1 MSDSESWIFVEPHP
15 KSKVLAAP
23 IRNVEPRIRSPF
35 QVSDSLPS
43 ASSKS
48 PPQQAFQSVSD
59 LECSTAAPTFH
70 PPEPR
75 PAPVSLHD
83 LGGLPNWHDPTPD
96 SAGSWS
102 RPQTLCTP
110 PQDLALSPLTT
121 APEVPPRDCE
131 VFEKSLHMTHPRSSH
146 AIAAPSKFAKVS
158 SSAHK
163 RVRQPS
169 SNPYLAKK
177 WHFVLEQLGNASQ
190 LFEACSKS
198 KFGYQHADRV
208 LDNIAPSTA
217 LQYLTAICNFLRI
230 CQDMRCSIVGLTD
243 GGMADLLLVISLSR
257 SSDSSG
263 ISRASSIKAL
273 RWLRRSAIVDSLQC
287 VYSSIVDSFLKIKRP
302 KDKREAAPL
311 PPLGPDPMGTPTAAI
326 VTHRC

>member
-15 KSKVLAAP
+15 KSKVLTAP
-23 IRNVEPRIRSPF
+23 IRNVEPRIRSLF

-70 PPEPR
+70 HPEPR

-83 LGGLPNWHDPTPD
+83 LGCLPMWHDPTPD

-102 RPQTLCTP
+102 RPRSLCSP

-190 LFEACSKS
+190 LFEACSNS

-217 LQYLTAICNFLRI
+217 LQYLTAICNFLEDLPGHALQYRWI
-230 CQDMRCSIVGLTD
+230 DRWRNGGFAFSDFTISQFGLIRNQPCIVHQSIAV
-243 GGMADLLLVISLSR
+243 ASPV
-257 SSDSSG
+257 SDSG
-263 ISRASSIKAL
+263 QSSM
-273 RWLRRSAIVDSLQC
+273 C
-287 VYSSIVDSFLKIKRP
+287 VFPHS
-302 KDKREAAPL
+302 
-311 PPLGPDPMGTPTAAI
+311 
-326 VTHRC
+326 